1 MGYFINPL
9 VSVLLGVLV
18 LRERLRLWQIVA
30 VLCAFG
36 GVVYMTVGT
45 GGLPWISLALAFSF
59 GTYGL
64 LRKTVP
70 MQSIPGTFVESLLI
84 APIVIGYLLFETVR
98 GNGAFGSADAPTHL
112 LLVGAGVVTA
122 LPIIWFANGARRIP
136 LSLVGFLQYV
146 APTCQLLMGVFLY
159 GESFTLTHLISFGLI
174 WLGIIVFTLSTFLKR
189 APQPIGFKVQ
199 I

>member
-1 MGYFINPL
+1 
-9 VSVLLGVLV
+9 
-18 LRERLRLWQIVA
+18 
-30 VLCAFG
+30 
-36 GVVYMTVGT
+36 
-45 GGLPWISLALAFSF
+45 
-59 GTYGL
+59 
-64 LRKTVP
+64 
-70 MQSIPGTFVESLLI
+70 
-84 APIVIGYLLFETVR
+84 LFETVR

-199 I
+199 T